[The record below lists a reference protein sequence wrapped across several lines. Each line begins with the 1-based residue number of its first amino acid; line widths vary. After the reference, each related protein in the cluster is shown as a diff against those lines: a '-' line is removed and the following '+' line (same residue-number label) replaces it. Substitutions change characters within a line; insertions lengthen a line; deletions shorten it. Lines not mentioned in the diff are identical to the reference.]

1 MISKSIPVSQ
11 KIRYSKGTNMRRNK
25 QNRKHGKLKFIIT
38 AIVIVIGIL
47 LWRENQR
54 IIVCIDAGHG
64 GKDVRFCVDR

>member
-1 MISKSIPVSQ
+1 
-11 KIRYSKGTNMRRNK
+11 MRRNK